1 MNFDFD
7 RRITANFDWTLFWL
21 AYAIALIGIVNL
33 WSASQPDAVRQ
44 VQWLVIGTAV
54 LLTFVVIDYH
64 FLAGSA
70 SWFGYGIVLLMLLA
84 VFAVGRS
91 GGGAQRWLPLGP
103 FSVQP
108 SEFAKLAVI
117 VVLASYFSKEGRGEK
132 PLGLLGLVPPGIIAA
147 IPTLMTLKQPDL
159 GTALIIF
166 FIYCAMVAIHGV
178 RLRPLLLIA
187 ATGLAVSPVVWQHL
201 KPYQRNRLLT
211 FLNPEADP
219 QGTGYHILQS
229 KIAVGSGKLFG
240 KGFTGGTQSQ
250 LQFLPEHHTDF
261 AFAVWGEEWGFLGA
275 FLMLLLYLVL
285 ILWGLNVA
293 LRAKDRLGALLA
305 YGITAYLFLHVAI
318 NIGMVT
324 GVLPVVG
331 VPLLLMSYG
340 GSSVI
345 TTFASIGLL
354 LNISMRRY
362 MF

>member
-1 MNFDFD
+1 MIE
-7 RRITANFDWTLFWL
+7 RRVVVNFDWTLFCL

-33 WSASQPDAVRQ
+33 VSASRPDAIRQ
-44 VQWLVIGTAV
+44 IQWLLLGTVMLALFV
-54 LLTFVVIDYH
+54 LVDYH
-64 FLAGSA
+64 LIGRLAYFAYAG
-70 SWFGYGIVLLMLLA
+70 VLVMLLA
-84 VFAVGRS
+84 IFFVGRS

-117 VVLASYFSKEGRGEK
+117 LVLARYFAREGRGEK
-132 PLGLLGLVPPGIIAA
+132 PLGLKELIAPGLFAAVPA
-147 IPTLMTLKQPDL
+147 LMVVKQPDL

-166 FIYCAMVAIHGV
+166 FLFCAMVAVMAV
-178 RLRPLLLIA
+178 RLRSLLILTGSALA
-187 ATGLAVSPVVWQHL
+187 AIPFVWRHL
-201 KPYQRNRLLT
+201 KAYQRTRLLT

-229 KIAVGSGKLFG
+229 KIAVGSGKFFG
-240 KGFTGGTQSQ
+240 KGFTEGTQSQ

-275 FLMLLLYLVL
+275 FLLLLLYLVL
-285 ILWGLNVA
+285 VLWGLNVA
-293 LRAKDRLGALLA
+293 LRAKDRFGALLA
-305 YGITAYLFLHVAI
+305 YGITAMLFLHVSI

-331 VPLLLMSYG
+331 VPLLLVSYG

-345 TTFASIGLL
+345 TTLAGIGLL